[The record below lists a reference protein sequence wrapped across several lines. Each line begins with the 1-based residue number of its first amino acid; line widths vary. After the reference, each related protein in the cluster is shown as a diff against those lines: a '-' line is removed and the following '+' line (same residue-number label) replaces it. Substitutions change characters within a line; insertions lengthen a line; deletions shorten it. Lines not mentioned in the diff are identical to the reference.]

1 MSDKYDIIV
10 IGGGPGGYVAAIRGA
25 QLGKK
30 VAIVEKD
37 SLGGVCSNWGCIPT
51 KSLLKNAYVL
61 DIVKN
66 ASKYGIN
73 IPSFEVN
80 WSKVV
85 QRSRNIAKRL
95 SKGIEYLM
103 KKNKIDYFSGT
114 AILKDSQKICIISSN
129 GRNKIII
136 SSTIIIA
143 TGTKQKNLPNLAIDK
158 KLIISSKEAMILDH
172 IPKRMAII
180 GAGAIGVEFAHLYNV
195 FGTQITLIEAQERI
209 LPNEDLDIST
219 ELHSI
224 FSKRKINI
232 ITNKMV
238 DKVSKS
244 KKGVKLHLGNDVIDV
259 NLVLVAVGVSGN
271 ISNLGLEELGIKAD
285 GGFISTNKHMQ
296 TNISNIY
303 AIGDVSGPPLLA
315 HVASA
320 EGVEAVEHICGLNPK
335 GMQYDNIPACTYCEP
350 EIASVGLTEKS
361 AKEEGY
367 DVKIGKFPFRTL
379 GKSLADGSHDGFVKT
394 IYDAK
399 YGELLGCHIIG
410 NNASNLISEVAIA
423 RTLETTYH
431 EMLKTIHPHPTLSEA
446 IQEAT
451 AVALNKAIHI

>member
-10 IGGGPGGYVAAIRGA
+10 VGGGPGGYVAAIKGA

-30 VAIVEKD
+30 VAIIEKEN
-37 SLGGVCSNWGCIPT
+37 LGGVCSNWGCIPT

-61 DIVKN
+61 DLVKN
-66 ASKYGIN
+66 ASKYGID
-73 IPSFEVN
+73 ISSFEVN
-80 WSKVV
+80 WGKVI

-103 KKNKIDYFSGT
+103 KKNQIDYFSGT
-114 AILKDSQKICIISSN
+114 AILKDSNRVSITKSDGKKKVI
-129 GRNKIII
+129 R
-136 SSTIIIA
+136 STSIVIA
-143 TGTKQKNLPNLAIDK
+143 TGTQQKNLPGLTIDHK
-158 KLIISSKEAMILDH
+158 QIISSKEAMVLDS

-180 GAGAIGVEFAHLYNV
+180 GAGAIGVEFAHLYNA
-195 FGTQITLIEAQERI
+195 FGSDITLIEAQKNI
-209 LPNEDLDIST
+209 LPSEDLEVSS
-219 ELHSI
+219 ELHTL

-232 ITNKMV
+232 ITNKTV
-238 DKVSKS
+238 DKVTKS
-244 KKGVKLHLGNDVIDV
+244 KKDIKLSLGKDIITVDI
-259 NLVLVAVGVSGN
+259 VLVAVGVSGN
-271 ISNLGLEELGIKAD
+271 ITNLGLEDLNIATD
-285 GGFISTNKHMQ
+285 RGFISTNKYMQ

-320 EGVEAVEHICGLNPK
+320 EGIEAIEHICGLSSK
-335 GMQYDNIPACTYCEP
+335 GMCYDNIPACTYCEP
-350 EIASVGLTEKS
+350 EVASVGLTEKD
-361 AKEEGY
+361 AKEKGY
-367 DVKIGKFPFRTL
+367 DVKIGKFPFRAL
-379 GKSLADGSHDGFVKT
+379 GKSLADGSHDGFVKI

-410 NNASNLISEVAIA
+410 NNASNLISEIAIA

-431 EMLKTIHPHPTLSEA
+431 EILKTIHPHPTLSEA

-451 AVALNKAIHI
+451 AVALDKAIHI